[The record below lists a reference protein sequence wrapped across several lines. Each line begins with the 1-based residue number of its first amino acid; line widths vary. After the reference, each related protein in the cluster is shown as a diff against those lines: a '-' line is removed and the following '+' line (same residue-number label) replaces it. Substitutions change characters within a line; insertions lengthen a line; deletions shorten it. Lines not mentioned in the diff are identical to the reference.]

1 MEIGELDRR
10 VDLETSSFVTNAY
23 GEKTYAWA
31 SYRSVWA
38 KIVWKGG
45 MEKDES
51 NKMTA
56 ISNVTFYIRNLD
68 ISLSETD
75 RILYNSEY
83 YYIKVINQIEGRDNI
98 LEIITKEKD

>member
-1 MEIGELDRR
+1 MLIGELDRR
-10 VDLETSSFVTNAY
+10 VDLQTSSFASNNY
-23 GEKTYAWA
+23 GEEVLSWSA
-31 SYRSVWA
+31 YRSVWA

-45 MEKDES
+45 TEKDES
-51 NKMTA
+51 NKITA

-75 RILYNSEY
+75 RISYDSEY
-83 YYIKVINQIEGRDNI
+83 YYIKVINQIEGRDSF